1 MRAEM
6 KQVLLHAF
14 SFSDVGVAA
23 SNTSEGLKETHN
35 LVLNYNV
42 SALSVFKKI
51 CSLALRA
58 LSFSNSHK
66 YLKFLNLT

>member
-14 SFSDVGVAA
+14 SFSDVGVVA
-23 SNTSEGLKETHN
+23 SNTSEGLKEMHN
-35 LVLNYNV
+35 LVLNYV

-58 LSFSNSHK
+58 LSFSNSYK

>member
-23 SNTSEGLKETHN
+23 SNTSEGLKEMHN
-35 LVLNYNV
+35 LVLNYV